1 MANKR
6 INVADLSFDD
16 IRGNLK
22 SFMEGQS
29 EFSDYNFEGSGLSVL
44 LDVLAYNTH
53 YNALYTNLAVN
64 ESFLDS
70 ASKRSNVVS
79 IAKSLGYTP
88 RSATAPRA
96 VVDVRVTSTS
106 STPATLNLPKYSTFT
121 TTISG
126 QSYTF
131 YTIEDYTTYLDGSQ
145 YLFQNVNIREGTQL
159 SFKYTAAAGQ
169 RYIIPNAGADLATLT
184 VQVQESAA
192 TGLYRTYSEGS
203 NILGLTS
210 TSEVYFV
217 KEIENEL
224 YEVVFGDGTI
234 GKALSNG
241 NVITLNYIVT
251 NKDAANSAKLFTY
264 TGASLIGG
272 TVTASTVSA
281 ASGGTDIEDIE
292 SVRFNAPR
300 HYSTQN
306 RGVTSED
313 YKSLITEEV
322 SNVEAVS
329 VWGGEDNDP
338 PVYGKVYCS
347 IKPVGA
353 TALTAVQ
360 KSQIIT
366 EVLKP
371 RNVVS
376 ITPEI
381 IDPEYIH
388 VAVNSA
394 VYYNPRLTTRSAAD
408 IKAIVEGVI
417 QDYNTTDLEK
427 FDSVFRISKLS
438 RLIDASDPG
447 IVSNITKVTL
457 HKPISPV
464 YGVDSQYKFNII
476 NPIYSSGQPE
486 DSITTTPFYMH
497 GDADNEYYIDDD
509 GKGNLRLYYLV
520 SATERNYVNNNIGT
534 VTYSTGTINV
544 PTLNITTLGIG
555 VTEFKFFIKP
565 SSYDVVTARNQISV
579 ILNDE
584 ITVSVIT
591 DSFSLGNTG
600 GGTNYTFT
608 TSRS

>member
-6 INVADLSFDD
+6 ISVSELDFDS
-16 IRGNLK
+16 IKSNLK
-22 SFMEGQS
+22 SYMEGQS
-29 EFSDYNFEGSGLSVL
+29 EFSDYDFEGSGLSVL

-64 ESFLDS
+64 ETFLDS

-96 VVDVRVTSTS
+96 ILDVRVTSTS
-106 STPATLNLPKYSTFT
+106 STPATLTLPKYSTFT

-126 QSYTF
+126 ESYIF
-131 YTIEDYTTYLDGSQ
+131 YTTEEYTTYLDGSE
-145 YLFQNVNIREGTQL
+145 YLFQNVNVREGNKLT
-159 SFKYTAAAGQ
+159 FKYTAATGQ
-169 RYIIPNAGADLATLT
+169 RYIIPNAGCDLSTLT

-241 NVITLNYIVT
+241 NVITLSYIVT

-264 TGASLIGG
+264 SGSSLLGG
-272 TVTASTVSA
+272 TVSATTVSA
-281 ASGGTDIEDIE
+281 ASGGTDIENIE
-292 SVRFNAPR
+292 SIRFNAPR

-347 IKPVGA
+347 IKPTGA
-353 TALTAVQ
+353 NALTTAQ

-366 EVLKP
+366 EILKP

-381 IDPEYIH
+381 VDPEYIH

-408 IKAIVEGVI
+408 IKAIVEGI
-417 QDYNTTDLEK
+417 IKNYNTTDLEK

-438 RLIDASDPG
+438 RLIDASEPG
-447 IVSNITKVTL
+447 IVSNITKVIL
-457 HKPISPV
+457 HKPVSPV
-464 YGVDSQYKFNII
+464 YGVNSQYKFNII

-486 DSITTTPFYMH
+486 DSITTTAFYID
-497 GDADNEYYIDDD
+497 GDTVNEYYIDDD

-544 PTLNITTLGIG
+544 PTLNITSLGTG
-555 VTEFKFFIKP
+555 VTAFKFFIKP

-579 ILNDE
+579 ILDDE
-584 ITVSVIT
+584 ITVNVIT

>member
-6 INVADLSFDD
+6 INVAELDFDN
-16 IRGNLK
+16 IKSNLK
-22 SFMEGQS
+22 TYLTGQA
-29 EFSDYNFEGSGLSVL
+29 EFSDYDFEGSGLSVL

-64 ESFLDS
+64 ETFLDS
-70 ASKRSNVVS
+70 ASKRDNVVS

-96 VVDVRVTSTS
+96 VIDVRVTSTS
-106 STPATLNLPKYSTFT
+106 STPATLSLPKYSTFT
-121 TTISG
+121 STISG
-126 QSYTF
+126 TTYTF
-131 YTIEDYTTYLDGSQ
+131 YTTEEYTTYLDGSE

-159 SFKYTAAAGQ
+159 SFKYTASSGQ
-169 RYIIPNAGADLATLT
+169 RYIIPNAACDLATLT

-192 TGLYRTYSEGS
+192 TGLFRTYTEGS

-217 KEIENEL
+217 KEIQDEL
-224 YEVVFGDGTI
+224 YEIVFGDGTI

-241 NVITLNYIVT
+241 NVVTLNYIIT

-264 TGASLIGG
+264 SGSSLLGG
-272 TVTASTVSA
+272 TVSATTVSA
-281 ASGGTDIEDIE
+281 ASGGTDIENIE
-292 SVRFNAPR
+292 SIRFNAPR

-313 YKSLITEEV
+313 YKSLITAEV

-338 PVYGKVYCS
+338 PVYGKVFCS
-347 IKPVGA
+347 IKPTGA
-353 TALTAVQ
+353 TALTAAQ

-381 IDPEYIH
+381 VDPEYIH

-408 IKAIVEGVI
+408 IKAIVEGI
-417 QDYNTTDLEK
+417 IKNYNTTDLEK

-438 RLIDASDPG
+438 RLIDASESG

-457 HKPISPV
+457 HKPVSPV
-464 YGVDSQYKFNII
+464 YGVNSQYKFNII

-486 DSITTTPFYMH
+486 DSITTTAFYID
-497 GDADNEYYIDDD
+497 GDTVNEYYIDDD

-544 PTLNITTLGIG
+544 PTLNITSLGTG
-555 VTEFKFFIKP
+555 VTAFKFFIKP

-579 ILNDE
+579 ILDDE

-591 DSFSLGNTG
+591 DSFSLGNTV

>member
-579 ILNDE
+579 ILDDE